1 MESGSTSQGPGQTPG
16 QGQQHQPSDGLIELL
31 GRAVTDEQFRDKLY
45 TDQEDATKG
54 YMLTDGDRMAL
65 ANLPRDEL
73 EQQAQRFGASSA
85 TAISIGVSIK
95 GSF

>member
-1 MESGSTSQGPGQTPG
+1 
-16 QGQQHQPSDGLIELL
+16 
-31 GRAVTDEQFRDKLY
+31 
-45 TDQEDATKG
+45 
-54 YMLTDGDRMAL
+54 MLTDGDRNAL

-85 TAISIGVSIK
+85 TAISIGISIR

>member
-1 MESGSTSQGPGQTPG
+1 MESGSTSQGQG
-16 QGQQHQPSDGLIELL
+16 QGQEHKPSDGLIELL

-45 TDQEDATKG
+45 SDQEDATKG
-54 YMLTDGDRMAL
+54 YILTDADRMAL

-85 TAISIGVSIK
+85 TAISIGISIR